1 MNSEKRKLIIVFACI
16 LLVLYVVVTCLWSN
30 GRDNSELCAGLAGNA
45 VEVIDEAGTGFV
57 TSRELTAE
65 IKPLL
70 GELTQRRLSDIPLL
84 ELKNYLESLD
94 KIESAEVVRL
104 NNNKLRIRVVPMV
117 PVARVWPASGIGS
130 YYVNRAGKKIAATR
144 RYHVDVPQ
152 LSGNF
157 NDRFTPV
164 NLMPLFDYLK
174 NNKDIGELIT
184 FISAA
189 DSANIYLV
197 PAIRGHVINLGD
209 VSNIDNK
216 FRRLT
221 RFYSEVLP
229 VKGWEHYDTI
239 SLKWDGQVV
248 ATRRHSKLPDLS
260 VQIIDELEHEEV
272 DPESVTTNLTGE
284 QTKSNP

>member
-1 MNSEKRKLIIVFACI
+1 MNIEKRKLITIFAGI
-16 LLVLYVVVTCLWSN
+16 LLALYVVASCLWSN
-30 GRDNSELCAGLAGNA
+30 WRDNSELCAGLEGDA

-70 GELTQRRLSDIPLL
+70 GELTQRRLSEISLL
-84 ELKNYLESLD
+84 ELKKYLESLD

-104 NNNKLRIRVVPMV
+104 NNNMLRIRVVPMV
-117 PVARVWPASGIGS
+117 PVARVWPATGTGS
-130 YYVNRAGKKIAATR
+130 YYVNRSGKKIAATR

-157 NDRFTPV
+157 NDKFTPV

-189 DSANIYLV
+189 DSSNIYLV

-284 QTKSNP
+284 QIKSNP